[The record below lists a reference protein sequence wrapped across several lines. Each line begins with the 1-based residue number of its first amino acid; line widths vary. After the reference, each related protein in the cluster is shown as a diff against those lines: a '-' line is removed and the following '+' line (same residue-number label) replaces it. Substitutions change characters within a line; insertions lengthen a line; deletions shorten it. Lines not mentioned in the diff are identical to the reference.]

1 MMERWE
7 PATFAGLAVRLR
19 EARALLEQAAALA
32 AATDLERARALGDLV
47 ADDPRARPGVR
58 LVKREPTP

>member
-7 PATFAGLAVRLR
+7 PATFAGLAARLR

-47 ADDPRARPGVR
+47 ADDPRARAGVR
-58 LVKREPTP
+58 LVKREPAP